1 MRDLLADK
9 FRTTLSL
16 AGVSIGIFSIVA
28 VFTVVDS
35 LKESV
40 NEGFR
45 KFGRD
50 VVMVER
56 VPLEP
61 DFDRDGRQKLWQYES
76 RPQIG
81 WPEYLF
87 LQENSAAAGNMA
99 FSASFE
105 MECAAGRESYDEG
118 AFVAVDGDWR
128 MLVQEKILHGRGFT
142 SGELASG
149 AAVTII
155 GSEVARKL
163 FSEVAD
169 PVDKMITV
177 RGVPLRIIGIFDS
190 AGDNLVGMMDV
201 DCVRLIPIRFA
212 LRIADIASPAVKTR
226 IIASP
231 HQAGERSPDGISKEE
246 LKSELR
252 MLMRQYRR
260 LRPAQEDD
268 FALNEL
274 SFVAEQFR
282 SVFGMVNTVG
292 WVVGIFSLLVGGF
305 GIANIMYV
313 SVEERMRIIGIKKAL
328 GARKRVITIQFLT
341 EAATLSTL
349 GGLAGIV
356 LVWFATLL
364 IPDTLFPIYLS
375 PMNVLKG
382 IAIALVIGV
391 VSGVAPA
398 RYAASLHPVE
408 AINS

>member
-1 MRDLLADK
+1 M
-9 FRTTLSL
+9 
-16 AGVSIGIFSIVA
+16 AGVSF
-28 VFTVVDS
+28 
-35 LKESV
+35 
-40 NEGFR
+40 
-45 KFGRD
+45 
-50 VVMVER
+50 
-56 VPLEP
+56 LE
-61 DFDRDGRQKLWQYES
+61 
-76 RPQIG
+76 
-81 WPEYLF
+81 
-87 LQENSAAAGNMA
+87 ENSATAGKMA
-99 FSASFE
+99 FSASFD

-128 MLVQEKILHGRGFT
+128 MMVQEKIIHGRGFT

-149 AAVTII
+149 TAVTII

-163 FSEVAD
+163 FSEIAD

-313 SVEERMRIIGIKKAL
+313 SVEERTRIIGIKRL
-328 GARKRVITIQFLT
+328 W
-341 EAATLSTL
+341 
-349 GGLAGIV
+349 GLAKGDYNAILDRGRYIV
-356 LVWFATLL
+356 NSRWVRRHLTGLVCHAT
-364 IPDTLFPIYLS
+364 DSRHLFPIHLS
-375 PMNVLKG
+375 LVNVLKG

>member
-9 FRTTLSL
+9 LRTTLSL

-45 KFGRD
+45 KFGSD
-50 VVMVER
+50 VVIVER

-155 GSEVARKL
+155 GSEVAQKL
-163 FSEVAD
+163 FADIAD
-169 PVDKMITV
+169 PVGRMMTV
-177 RGVPLRIIGIFDS
+177 RGVPLRVIGIFDS

-201 DCVRLIPIRFA
+201 DCVRLIPVRFA
-212 LRIADIASPAVKTR
+212 FRIADITSPAVKTR

-231 HQAGERSPDGISKEE
+231 HQAGERSSDGISKEE
-246 LKSELR
+246 FKSELR

-260 LRPAQEDD
+260 LRPVQEDD

-305 GIANIMYV
+305 GIVNIMYV
-313 SVEERMRIIGIKKAL
+313 SVEERTRIIGIKKAL
-328 GARKRVITIQFLT
+328 GARKRVITMQFLA

-375 PMNVLKG
+375 PSNVLKG

>member
-155 GSEVARKL
+155 GSEVAQKL
-163 FSEVAD
+163 FADIAD
-169 PVDKMITV
+169 PVGRMITV
-177 RGVPLRIIGIFDS
+177 RGVPLRVIGIFDS

-201 DCVRLIPIRFA
+201 DCVRLIPVRFA
-212 LRIADIASPAVKTR
+212 FRIADITSPAVKTR

-231 HQAGERSPDGISKEE
+231 HQAGERSSDGISKEE
-246 LKSELR
+246 FKSELR

-260 LRPAQEDD
+260 LRPVQEDD

-305 GIANIMYV
+305 GIVNIMYV
-313 SVEERMRIIGIKKAL
+313 SVEERTRIIGIKKAL
-328 GARKRVITIQFLT
+328 GARKRVITMQFLA

-375 PMNVLKG
+375 PSNVLKG

-398 RYAASLHPVE
+398 RYAASLYPVE

>member
-1 MRDLLADK
+1 
-9 FRTTLSL
+9 
-16 AGVSIGIFSIVA
+16 
-28 VFTVVDS
+28 
-35 LKESV
+35 
-40 NEGFR
+40 
-45 KFGRD
+45 
-50 VVMVER
+50 
-56 VPLEP
+56 
-61 DFDRDGRQKLWQYES
+61 
-76 RPQIG
+76 
-81 WPEYLF
+81 
-87 LQENSAAAGNMA
+87 MA

-155 GSEVARKL
+155 GSEVAQKL
-163 FSEVAD
+163 FADIAD
-169 PVDKMITV
+169 PVGRMITV
-177 RGVPLRIIGIFDS
+177 RGVPLRVIGIFDS
-190 AGDNLVGMMDV
+190 AGDNLVGMTDV
-201 DCVRLIPIRFA
+201 DCVRLIPVRFA
-212 LRIADIASPAVKTR
+212 FRIADITSPAVKTR

-231 HQAGERSPDGISKEE
+231 HQAGERSSDGISKEE
-246 LKSELR
+246 FKSELR

-260 LRPAQEDD
+260 LRPVQEDD

-305 GIANIMYV
+305 GIVNIMYV
-313 SVEERMRIIGIKKAL
+313 SVEERTRIIGIKKAL
-328 GARKRVITIQFLT
+328 GARKRVITMQFLA

-375 PMNVLKG
+375 PSNVLKG

>member
-45 KFGRD
+45 KFGSD
-50 VVMVER
+50 VVIVER

-155 GSEVARKL
+155 GSEVAQKL
-163 FSEVAD
+163 FADIAD
-169 PVDKMITV
+169 PVGRMITV
-177 RGVPLRIIGIFDS
+177 RGVPLRVIGIFDS

-201 DCVRLIPIRFA
+201 DCVRLIPVRFA
-212 LRIADIASPAVKTR
+212 FRIADITSPAVKTR

-231 HQAGERSPDGISKEE
+231 HQAGERSSDGISKEE
-246 LKSELR
+246 FKSELR

-260 LRPAQEDD
+260 LRPVQEDD

-274 SFVAEQFR
+274 SFIAEQFR

-305 GIANIMYV
+305 GIVNIMYV
-313 SVEERMRIIGIKKAL
+313 SVEERTRIIGIKKAL
-328 GARKRVITIQFLT
+328 GARKRVITMQFLA

-375 PMNVLKG
+375 PSNVLKG

>member
-9 FRTTLSL
+9 LRTTLSL

-155 GSEVARKL
+155 GSEVAQKL
-163 FSEVAD
+163 FADIAD
-169 PVDKMITV
+169 PVGRMITV
-177 RGVPLRIIGIFDS
+177 RGVPLRVIGIFDS

-201 DCVRLIPIRFA
+201 DCVRLIPVRFA
-212 LRIADIASPAVKTR
+212 FRIADITSPAVKTR

-231 HQAGERSPDGISKEE
+231 HQAGERSSDGISKEE
-246 LKSELR
+246 FKSELR

-260 LRPAQEDD
+260 LRPVQEDD

-305 GIANIMYV
+305 GIVNIMYV
-313 SVEERMRIIGIKKAL
+313 SVEERTRIIGIKKAL
-328 GARKRVITIQFLT
+328 GARKRVITMQFLA

-375 PMNVLKG
+375 PSNVLKG

>member
-9 FRTTLSL
+9 LRTTLSL

-45 KFGRD
+45 KFGSD
-50 VVMVER
+50 VVIVER

-155 GSEVARKL
+155 GSEVAQKL
-163 FSEVAD
+163 FADMAD
-169 PVDKMITV
+169 PVGRMITV
-177 RGVPLRIIGIFDS
+177 RGVPLRVIGIFDS

-201 DCVRLIPIRFA
+201 DCVRLIPVRFA
-212 LRIADIASPAVKTR
+212 FRIADITSPAVKTR

-231 HQAGERSPDGISKEE
+231 HQAGERSSDGISKEE
-246 LKSELR
+246 FKSELR

-260 LRPAQEDD
+260 LRPVQEDD

-305 GIANIMYV
+305 GIVNIMYV
-313 SVEERMRIIGIKKAL
+313 SVEERTRIIGIKKAL
-328 GARKRVITIQFLT
+328 GARKRVITMQFLA

-375 PMNVLKG
+375 PSNVLKG

>member
-45 KFGRD
+45 KFGSD

-81 WPEYLF
+81 WQEYLF

-142 SGELASG
+142 SRELASG

-155 GSEVARKL
+155 GSEVAQKL
-163 FSEVAD
+163 FADIAD
-169 PVDKMITV
+169 PVGRMITV
-177 RGVPLRIIGIFDS
+177 RGVPLRVIGIFDS

-201 DCVRLIPIRFA
+201 DCVRLIPVRFA
-212 LRIADIASPAVKTR
+212 FRIADITSPAVKTR

-231 HQAGERSPDGISKEE
+231 HQAGERSSDGISKEE
-246 LKSELR
+246 FKSELR

-260 LRPAQEDD
+260 LRPVQEDD

-305 GIANIMYV
+305 GIVNIMYV
-313 SVEERMRIIGIKKAL
+313 SVEERTRIIGIKKAL
-328 GARKRVITIQFLT
+328 GARKRVITMQFLA

-375 PMNVLKG
+375 PSNVLKG

>member
-9 FRTTLSL
+9 LRTTLSL

-35 LKESV
+35 LKKSV

-45 KFGRD
+45 KFGSD
-50 VVMVER
+50 VVIVER

-155 GSEVARKL
+155 GSEVAQKL
-163 FSEVAD
+163 FADIAD
-169 PVDKMITV
+169 PVGRMITV
-177 RGVPLRIIGIFDS
+177 RGVPLRVIGIFDS

-201 DCVRLIPIRFA
+201 DCVRLIPVRFA
-212 LRIADIASPAVKTR
+212 FRIADITSPAVKTR

-231 HQAGERSPDGISKEE
+231 HQAGERSSDGISKEE
-246 LKSELR
+246 FKSELR

-260 LRPAQEDD
+260 LRPVQEDD

-274 SFVAEQFR
+274 SFIAEQFR

-305 GIANIMYV
+305 GIVNIMYV
-313 SVEERMRIIGIKKAL
+313 SVEERTRIIGIKKAL
-328 GARKRVITIQFLT
+328 GARKRVITMQFLA

-375 PMNVLKG
+375 PSNVLKG

>member
-9 FRTTLSL
+9 LRTTLSL

-45 KFGRD
+45 KFGSD
-50 VVMVER
+50 VVIVER

-155 GSEVARKL
+155 GSEVAQKL
-163 FSEVAD
+163 FADIAD
-169 PVDKMITV
+169 PVGRMITV
-177 RGVPLRIIGIFDS
+177 RGVPLRIIGLFDS

-212 LRIADIASPAVKTR
+212 LRIADITSPAVKTR

-231 HQAGERSPDGISKEE
+231 HQAGESRPDGISKEE

-292 WVVGIFSLLVGGF
+292 WLVGIFSLLVGGF

-313 SVEERMRIIGIKKAL
+313 SVEERTRIIGIKKAL
-328 GARKRVITIQFLT
+328 GARKRVITMQFLT
-341 EAATLSTL
+341 EAATLSTF
-349 GGLAGIV
+349 GGLAGIL

-375 PMNVLKG
+375 LVNVLKG
-382 IAIALVIGV
+382 IAIALLIGV

>member
-45 KFGRD
+45 KFGSD

-56 VPLEP
+56 IPLEP
-61 DFDRDGRQKLWQYES
+61 DFDRDGRHNLWQYDS

-81 WPEYLF
+81 WQEYLF

-105 MECAAGRESYDEG
+105 MECAAGRESYSEG

-128 MLVQEKILHGRGFT
+128 MMVQEKIPHGRGFT

-155 GSEVARKL
+155 GSDVAQKL
-163 FSEVAD
+163 FPDMAD
-169 PVDKMITV
+169 PVGRMITA
-177 RGVPLRIIGIFDS
+177 GGTPLRVIGIFAS
-190 AGDNLVGMMDV
+190 AGDNLVSMMDV
-201 DCVRLIPIRFA
+201 DCVRMIPIRLA
-212 LRIADIASPAVKTR
+212 LRIADITSPVVKTR

-231 HQAGERSPDGISKEE
+231 HQVGEKSPNGISKEE

-260 LRPAQEDD
+260 LRPAREDD

-274 SFVAEQFR
+274 SFVAEQFQ

-313 SVEERMRIIGIKKAL
+313 SVEERTRIIGIKKAL
-328 GARKRVITIQFLT
+328 GARKRVITMQFLA

-349 GGLAGIV
+349 GGLAGIAP
-356 LVWFATLL
+356 VWFATLL

-375 PMNVLKG
+375 LANVFKG
-382 IAIALVIGV
+382 IAIALVIGLI
-391 VSGVAPA
+391 SGVAPA
-398 RYAASLHPVE
+398 HYAASLHPVE

>member
-45 KFGRD
+45 KFGND

-61 DFDRDGRQKLWQYES
+61 DFDRNGRQNLWQYES

-81 WPEYLF
+81 WQEYLF
-87 LQENSAAAGNMA
+87 LEENSAAAGKMA
-99 FSASFE
+99 FSASFD

-128 MLVQEKILHGRGFT
+128 MMVQEKIIHGRGFT

-149 AAVTII
+149 TAVTII

-313 SVEERMRIIGIKKAL
+313 SVEERTRIIGIKKAL

-349 GGLAGIV
+349 GGFAGIL

-364 IPDTLFPIYLS
+364 IPDTFFSIYLS
-375 PMNVLKG
+375 LVNVLKG

>member
-9 FRTTLSL
+9 LRTTLSL

-45 KFGRD
+45 KFGND

-155 GSEVARKL
+155 GSEVAQKL
-163 FSEVAD
+163 FADIAD
-169 PVDKMITV
+169 PVGRMITV
-177 RGVPLRIIGIFDS
+177 RGVPLRVIGIFDS

-201 DCVRLIPIRFA
+201 DCVRLIPVRFA
-212 LRIADIASPAVKTR
+212 FRIADITSPAVKTR

-231 HQAGERSPDGISKEE
+231 HQAGERSSDGISKEE
-246 LKSELR
+246 FKSELR

-260 LRPAQEDD
+260 LRPVQEDD

-305 GIANIMYV
+305 GIVNIMYV
-313 SVEERMRIIGIKKAL
+313 SVEERTRIIGIKKAL
-328 GARKRVITIQFLT
+328 GARKRVITMQFLA

-375 PMNVLKG
+375 PSNVLKG

>member
-35 LKESV
+35 LKKSV

-45 KFGRD
+45 KFGSD

-61 DFDRDGRQKLWQYES
+61 DFDQDGRQKLWKYES
-76 RPQIG
+76 RPQIR
-81 WPEYLF
+81 WQEYLF
-87 LQENSAAAGNMA
+87 LKENSVTAGTMA
-99 FSASFE
+99 FSASFN
-105 MECAAGRESYDEG
+105 MQCVAGRESYDEG

-128 MLVQEKILHGRGFT
+128 MMVQEKILHGRGFT
-142 SGELASG
+142 FGELLSG
-149 AAVTII
+149 AAVTVI
-155 GSEVARKL
+155 GSDVSQKL
-163 FSEVAD
+163 FTGID
-169 PVDKMITV
+169 NPVGRMITV
-177 RGVPLRIIGIFDS
+177 GGIPLCVIGIFAS
-190 AGDNLVGMMDV
+190 AGENLVSMMDV
-201 DCVRLIPIRFA
+201 DCVRLVPIRFA
-212 LRIADIASPAVKTR
+212 LRITDITAPTVKTR
-226 IIASP
+226 ITASP
-231 HQAGERSPDGISKEE
+231 CQTGEKSQDMISKEE
-246 LKSELR
+246 LKSEMR

-274 SFVAEQFR
+274 SFVAEQFQ

-313 SVEERMRIIGIKKAL
+313 SVEERTRIIGIKKAL
-328 GARKRVITIQFLT
+328 GARKRVITMQFLA

-349 GGLAGIV
+349 GGLAGIA
-356 LVWFATLL
+356 LVWLATLL

-375 PMNVLKG
+375 LANILKG
-382 IAIALVIGV
+382 IAIALVIGI

-398 RYAASLHPVE
+398 RRAASLNPVE

>member
-45 KFGRD
+45 KFGSD
-50 VVMVER
+50 VVIVER

-155 GSEVARKL
+155 GSEVAQKL
-163 FSEVAD
+163 FSEIAD
-169 PVDKMITV
+169 PVGKMITV
-177 RGVPLRIIGIFDS
+177 GGTPLRIIGIFDS

-201 DCVRLIPIRFA
+201 DCVRLIPVKFA
-212 LRIADIASPAVKTR
+212 FRVADITSPAVKTR
-226 IIASP
+226 IVASP
-231 HQAGERSPDGISKEE
+231 HQAGEKSPDGISKEE

-260 LRPAQEDD
+260 LRPVQEDD

-274 SFVAEQFR
+274 SFVAEQFQ

-292 WVVGIFSLLVGGF
+292 WLVGIFSLLVGGF

-313 SVEERMRIIGIKKAL
+313 SVEERTRIIGIKKAL
-328 GARKRVITIQFLT
+328 GARKRVITMQFLA

-375 PMNVLKG
+375 PVNVLKG
-382 IAIALVIGV
+382 IAIALVIGI

>member
-9 FRTTLSL
+9 LRTTLSL

-45 KFGRD
+45 KFGSD
-50 VVMVER
+50 VVIVER

-155 GSEVARKL
+155 GSEVAQKL
-163 FSEVAD
+163 FADIAD
-169 PVDKMITV
+169 PVGRMITV
-177 RGVPLRIIGIFDS
+177 RGVPLRVIGIFDS

-201 DCVRLIPIRFA
+201 DCVRLIPVRFA
-212 LRIADIASPAVKTR
+212 FRIADITSPAVKTR

-231 HQAGERSPDGISKEE
+231 HQAGERSSDGISKEE
-246 LKSELR
+246 FKSELR

-260 LRPAQEDD
+260 LRPVQEDD

-274 SFVAEQFR
+274 SFIAEQFR

-305 GIANIMYV
+305 GIVNIMYV
-313 SVEERMRIIGIKKAL
+313 SVEERTRIIGIKKAL
-328 GARKRVITIQFLT
+328 GARKRVITMQFLA

-375 PMNVLKG
+375 PSNVLKG

>member
-9 FRTTLSL
+9 LRTTLSL

-45 KFGRD
+45 KFGSD
-50 VVMVER
+50 VVIVER

-155 GSEVARKL
+155 GSEVAQKL
-163 FSEVAD
+163 FADIAD
-169 PVDKMITV
+169 PVGRMITV
-177 RGVPLRIIGIFDS
+177 RGVPLRVIGIFDS

-201 DCVRLIPIRFA
+201 DCVGLIPVRFA
-212 LRIADIASPAVKTR
+212 FRIADITSPAVKTR

-231 HQAGERSPDGISKEE
+231 HQAGERSSDGISKEE
-246 LKSELR
+246 FKSELR

-260 LRPAQEDD
+260 LRPVQEDD

-305 GIANIMYV
+305 GIVNIMYV
-313 SVEERMRIIGIKKAL
+313 SVEERTRIIGIKKAL
-328 GARKRVITIQFLT
+328 GARKRVITMQFLA

-375 PMNVLKG
+375 PSNVLKG

>member
-1 MRDLLADK
+1 
-9 FRTTLSL
+9 
-16 AGVSIGIFSIVA
+16 
-28 VFTVVDS
+28 
-35 LKESV
+35 
-40 NEGFR
+40 
-45 KFGRD
+45 
-50 VVMVER
+50 
-56 VPLEP
+56 
-61 DFDRDGRQKLWQYES
+61 
-76 RPQIG
+76 
-81 WPEYLF
+81 
-87 LQENSAAAGNMA
+87 MA

-155 GSEVARKL
+155 GSEVAQKL
-163 FSEVAD
+163 FSEIAD
-169 PVDKMITV
+169 PVGKMITV
-177 RGVPLRIIGIFDS
+177 GGTPLRIIGIFDS

-201 DCVRLIPIRFA
+201 DCVRLIPVKFA
-212 LRIADIASPAVKTR
+212 FRVADITSPAVKTR
-226 IIASP
+226 IVASP
-231 HQAGERSPDGISKEE
+231 HQAGEKSPDGISKEE

-260 LRPAQEDD
+260 LRPVQEDD

-274 SFVAEQFR
+274 SFVAEQFQ

-292 WVVGIFSLLVGGF
+292 WLVGIFSLLVGGF

-313 SVEERMRIIGIKKAL
+313 SVEERTRIIGIKKAL
-328 GARKRVITIQFLT
+328 GARKRVITMQFLA

-375 PMNVLKG
+375 PVNVLKG
-382 IAIALVIGV
+382 IAIALVIGI

>member
-1 MRDLLADK
+1 MP
-9 FRTTLSL
+9 F
-16 AGVSIGIFSIVA
+16 AGTCHKIYSI
-28 VFTVVDS
+28 TH
-35 LKESV
+35 
-40 NEGFR
+40 
-45 KFGRD
+45 FG
-50 VVMVER
+50 
-56 VPLEP
+56 
-61 DFDRDGRQKLWQYES
+61 
-76 RPQIG
+76 
-81 WPEYLF
+81 
-87 LQENSAAAGNMA
+87 
-99 FSASFE
+99 
-105 MECAAGRESYDEG
+105 
-118 AFVAVDGDWR
+118 
-128 MLVQEKILHGRGFT
+128 
-142 SGELASG
+142 
-149 AAVTII
+149 
-155 GSEVARKL
+155 
-163 FSEVAD
+163 
-169 PVDKMITV
+169 
-177 RGVPLRIIGIFDS
+177 
-190 AGDNLVGMMDV
+190 
-201 DCVRLIPIRFA
+201 
-212 LRIADIASPAVKTR
+212 
-226 IIASP
+226 
-231 HQAGERSPDGISKEE
+231 

>member
-9 FRTTLSL
+9 LRTTLSL

-45 KFGRD
+45 KFGSD
-50 VVMVER
+50 VVIVER

-155 GSEVARKL
+155 GSEVAQKL
-163 FSEVAD
+163 FSEIAD
-169 PVDKMITV
+169 PVGKMITV
-177 RGVPLRIIGIFDS
+177 GGTPLRIIGIFDS

-201 DCVRLIPIRFA
+201 DCVRLIPVKFA
-212 LRIADIASPAVKTR
+212 FRVADITSPAVKTR
-226 IIASP
+226 IVASP
-231 HQAGERSPDGISKEE
+231 HQAGEKSPDGISKEE

-260 LRPAQEDD
+260 LRPVQEDD

-274 SFVAEQFR
+274 SFVAEQFQ

-292 WVVGIFSLLVGGF
+292 WLVGIFSLLVGGF

-313 SVEERMRIIGIKKAL
+313 SVEERTRIIGIKKAL
-328 GARKRVITIQFLT
+328 GARKRVITMQFLA

-375 PMNVLKG
+375 PVNVLKG
-382 IAIALVIGV
+382 IAIALVIGI

>member
-35 LKESV
+35 LKESI

-45 KFGRD
+45 KFGSD

-56 VPLEP
+56 VPIEP
-61 DFDRDGRQKLWQYES
+61 DFDQDGRQKLWQYES

-81 WPEYLF
+81 WQEYLF
-87 LQENSAAAGNMA
+87 LEENSITAGRMA
-99 FSASFE
+99 FSASFN
-105 MECAAGRESYDEG
+105 MECVAGRESYDEG

-128 MLVQEKILHGRGFT
+128 MMVQEKILYGRGFT
-142 SGELASG
+142 IGELSSG

-155 GSEVARKL
+155 GSDVAQKL
-163 FSEVAD
+163 FAGIAD
-169 PVDKMITV
+169 PVGRIITV
-177 RGVPLRIIGIFDS
+177 SGTPLRVIGVFSS
-190 AGDNLVGMMDV
+190 AGESLVSMMDV

-212 LRIADIASPAVKTR
+212 LRIVDIDSPTLKTR
-226 IIASP
+226 ITAIS
-231 HQAGERSPDGISKEE
+231 HQAGEETPDGISKEE

-252 MLMRQYRR
+252 ILMRQYRR

-274 SFVAEQFR
+274 SFVAEQFQ

-292 WVVGIFSLLVGGF
+292 WVVGVFSLLVGGF

-313 SVEERMRIIGIKKAL
+313 SVEERTRIIGIKKAL
-328 GARKRVITIQFLT
+328 GARKREITMQFLA

-349 GGLAGIV
+349 GGLAGIA
-356 LVWFATLL
+356 LVWLATLL

-375 PMNVLKG
+375 FVNTLKG
-382 IAIALVIGV
+382 IAIALVIGM

-398 RYAASLHPVE
+398 RHAASLHPVD

>member
-45 KFGRD
+45 KFGSD
-50 VVMVER
+50 VVIVER

-155 GSEVARKL
+155 GSEVAQKL
-163 FSEVAD
+163 FADIAD
-169 PVDKMITV
+169 PVGRMITV
-177 RGVPLRIIGIFDS
+177 RGVPLRVIGIFDS

-201 DCVRLIPIRFA
+201 DCVRLIPVRFA
-212 LRIADIASPAVKTR
+212 FRIADITSPAVKTR

-231 HQAGERSPDGISKEE
+231 HQAGERSSDGISKEE
-246 LKSELR
+246 FKSELR

-260 LRPAQEDD
+260 LRPVQEDD

-305 GIANIMYV
+305 GIVNIMYV
-313 SVEERMRIIGIKKAL
+313 SVEERTRIIGIKKAL
-328 GARKRVITIQFLT
+328 GARKRVITMQFLA

-375 PMNVLKG
+375 PSNVLKG

>member
-45 KFGRD
+45 KFGSD
-50 VVMVER
+50 MVMVER
-56 VPLEP
+56 VPIEP
-61 DFDRDGRQKLWQYES
+61 DFDQDGRQKLWQYDS

-81 WPEYLF
+81 WQEYLF
-87 LQENSAAAGNMA
+87 LEENSTTADRMA

-128 MLVQEKILHGRGFT
+128 MMVQEKILHGRGFT
-142 SGELASG
+142 TGELSSG

-155 GSEVARKL
+155 GLDVAQKL
-163 FSEVAD
+163 FPDIAD
-169 PVDKMITV
+169 PVGRIITV
-177 RGVPLRIIGIFDS
+177 GGTPLRVIGIFAS
-190 AGDNLVGMMDV
+190 AGENMVSMMDV

-212 LRIADIASPAVKTR
+212 LRLVDIDSPTVKTR
-226 IIASP
+226 ITAASY
-231 HQAGERSPDGISKEE
+231 QAGEEGQERISKEE

-252 MLMRQYRR
+252 ILMRQYRR

-274 SFVAEQFR
+274 SFVAEQFQ
-282 SVFGMVNTVG
+282 SVFGMLNTVG

-313 SVEERMRIIGIKKAL
+313 SVEERTRIIGIKKAL
-328 GARKRVITIQFLT
+328 GARKRVITMQFLA
-341 EAATLSTL
+341 EAATLSIL
-349 GGLAGIV
+349 GGLAGIA
-356 LVWFATLL
+356 LVWLATLL
-364 IPDTLFPIYLS
+364 IPDTFFPISLS
-375 PMNVLKG
+375 LANILKG
-382 IAIALVIGV
+382 IAIALVIGI

-398 RYAASLHPVE
+398 RHAASLHPVD

>member
-155 GSEVARKL
+155 GSEVAQKL
-163 FSEVAD
+163 FSEIAD
-169 PVDKMITV
+169 PVGKMITV
-177 RGVPLRIIGIFDS
+177 GGTPLRIIGIFDS

-201 DCVRLIPIRFA
+201 DCVRLIPVKFA
-212 LRIADIASPAVKTR
+212 FRVADITSPAVKTR
-226 IIASP
+226 IVASP
-231 HQAGERSPDGISKEE
+231 HQAGEKSPDGISKEE

-260 LRPAQEDD
+260 LRPVQEDD

-274 SFVAEQFR
+274 SFVAEQFQ

-292 WVVGIFSLLVGGF
+292 WLVGIFSLLVGGF

-313 SVEERMRIIGIKKAL
+313 SVEERTRIIGIKKAL
-328 GARKRVITIQFLT
+328 GARKRVITMQFLA

-375 PMNVLKG
+375 PVNVLKG
-382 IAIALVIGV
+382 IAIALVIGI

>member
-9 FRTTLSL
+9 LRTTLSL

-45 KFGRD
+45 KFGSD
-50 VVMVER
+50 VVIVER

-61 DFDRDGRQKLWQYES
+61 DFDRNGRQNLWQYES

-155 GSEVARKL
+155 GSEVAQKL
-163 FSEVAD
+163 FADIAD
-169 PVDKMITV
+169 PVGRMITV
-177 RGVPLRIIGIFDS
+177 RGVPLRVIGIFDS

-201 DCVRLIPIRFA
+201 DCVRLIPVRFA
-212 LRIADIASPAVKTR
+212 FRIADITSPAVKTR

-231 HQAGERSPDGISKEE
+231 HQAGERSSDGISKEE
-246 LKSELR
+246 FKSELR

-260 LRPAQEDD
+260 LRPVQEDD

-305 GIANIMYV
+305 GIVNIMYV
-313 SVEERMRIIGIKKAL
+313 SVEERTRIIGIKKAL
-328 GARKRVITIQFLT
+328 GARKRVITMQFLA

-375 PMNVLKG
+375 PSNVLKG

>member
-9 FRTTLSL
+9 LRTTLSL

-45 KFGRD
+45 KFGSD
-50 VVMVER
+50 VVIVER

-155 GSEVARKL
+155 GSEVAQKL
-163 FSEVAD
+163 FADIAD
-169 PVDKMITV
+169 PVGRMITV
-177 RGVPLRIIGIFDS
+177 RGVPLRVIGIFDS

-201 DCVRLIPIRFA
+201 DCVRLIPVRFA
-212 LRIADIASPAVKTR
+212 FRIADITSPAVKTR

-231 HQAGERSPDGISKEE
+231 HQAGERSSDGISKEE
-246 LKSELR
+246 FKSELR

-260 LRPAQEDD
+260 LRPVQEDD

-305 GIANIMYV
+305 GIVNIMYV
-313 SVEERMRIIGIKKAL
+313 SVEERTRIIGIKKAL
-328 GARKRVITIQFLT
+328 GARKRVITMQFLA

-375 PMNVLKG
+375 PSNVLKG

>member
-45 KFGRD
+45 KFGSD

-81 WPEYLF
+81 WQEYLF

-142 SGELASG
+142 SRELASG

-155 GSEVARKL
+155 GSEVAQKL
-163 FSEVAD
+163 LADIAD
-169 PVDKMITV
+169 PVGRMITV
-177 RGVPLRIIGIFDS
+177 RGVPLRIIGLFDS

-212 LRIADIASPAVKTR
+212 LRIADITSPAVKTR

-231 HQAGERSPDGISKEE
+231 HQAGESRPDGISKEE

-292 WVVGIFSLLVGGF
+292 WLVGIFSLLVGGF

-313 SVEERMRIIGIKKAL
+313 SVEERTRIIGIKKAL
-328 GARKRVITIQFLT
+328 GARKRVITMQFLT
-341 EAATLSTL
+341 EAATLSTF
-349 GGLAGIV
+349 GGLAGIL

-375 PMNVLKG
+375 LVNVLKG
-382 IAIALVIGV
+382 IAIALLIGV

>member
-9 FRTTLSL
+9 LRTTLSL

-45 KFGRD
+45 KFGSD
-50 VVMVER
+50 VVIVER

-128 MLVQEKILHGRGFT
+128 MMVQEKILHGRGFT
-142 SGELASG
+142 TGELSSG

-155 GSEVARKL
+155 GLDVAQKL
-163 FSEVAD
+163 FPDIAD
-169 PVDKMITV
+169 PVGRIITV
-177 RGVPLRIIGIFDS
+177 GGTPLRVIGIFAS
-190 AGDNLVGMMDV
+190 AGENMVSMMDV

-212 LRIADIASPAVKTR
+212 LRLVDIDSPTVKTR
-226 IIASP
+226 ITAASY
-231 HQAGERSPDGISKEE
+231 QAGEEGQERISKEE

-252 MLMRQYRR
+252 ILMRQYRR

-274 SFVAEQFR
+274 SFVAEQFQ
-282 SVFGMVNTVG
+282 SVFGMLNTVG

-313 SVEERMRIIGIKKAL
+313 SVEERTRIIGIKKAL
-328 GARKRVITIQFLT
+328 GARKRVITMQFLA
-341 EAATLSTL
+341 EAATLSIL
-349 GGLAGIV
+349 GGLAGIA
-356 LVWFATLL
+356 LVWLATLL
-364 IPDTLFPIYLS
+364 IPDTFFPISLS
-375 PMNVLKG
+375 LANILKG
-382 IAIALVIGV
+382 IAIALVIGI

-398 RYAASLHPVE
+398 RHAASLHPVD

>member
-9 FRTTLSL
+9 LRTTLSL

-45 KFGRD
+45 KFGSD
-50 VVMVER
+50 VVIVER

-155 GSEVARKL
+155 GSEVAQKL
-163 FSEVAD
+163 FADIAD
-169 PVDKMITV
+169 PVGRMITV
-177 RGVPLRIIGIFDS
+177 RGVPLRVIGIFDS

-201 DCVRLIPIRFA
+201 DCVRLIPVRFA
-212 LRIADIASPAVKTR
+212 FRIADITSPAVKTR

-231 HQAGERSPDGISKEE
+231 HQAGERSSDGISKEE
-246 LKSELR
+246 FKSELR

-260 LRPAQEDD
+260 LRPVQEDD

-305 GIANIMYV
+305 GIVNIMYV
-313 SVEERMRIIGIKKAL
+313 SVEERTRIIGIKKAL
-328 GARKRVITIQFLT
+328 GARERVITMQFLA

-375 PMNVLKG
+375 PSNVLKG

>member
-155 GSEVARKL
+155 GSEVAQKL
-163 FSEVAD
+163 FADIAD
-169 PVDKMITV
+169 PVGRMITV
-177 RGVPLRIIGIFDS
+177 RGVPLRVIGIFDS
-190 AGDNLVGMMDV
+190 AGDNLVGMTDV
-201 DCVRLIPIRFA
+201 DCVRLIPVRFA
-212 LRIADIASPAVKTR
+212 FRIADITSPAVKTR

-231 HQAGERSPDGISKEE
+231 HQAGERSSDGISKEE
-246 LKSELR
+246 FKSELR

-260 LRPAQEDD
+260 LRPVQEDD

-305 GIANIMYV
+305 GIVNIMYV
-313 SVEERMRIIGIKKAL
+313 SVEERTRIIGIKKAL
-328 GARKRVITIQFLT
+328 GARKRVITMQFLA

-375 PMNVLKG
+375 PSNVLKG

-398 RYAASLHPVE
+398 RYAASLYPVE